1 MPLTPIYAAL
11 LAALFVVLSLRTIL
25 LRQQLGI
32 PIGDGGNRK
41 LRRAIRAHA
50 NFAEYVPLALLLMYF
65 LETHTQARGSMHA
78 FGIVLLAGRSLH
90 AYGVS
95 QDQERIV
102 LRVTGM
108 VLTFG
113 VIALCAAMLLWHAL
127 RLAMVR

>member
-1 MPLTPIYAAL
+1 
-11 LAALFVVLSLRTIL
+11 
-25 LRQQLGI
+25 
-32 PIGDGGNRK
+32 
-41 LRRAIRAHA
+41 
-50 NFAEYVPLALLLMYF
+50 
-65 LETHTQARGSMHA
+65 MHA

-95 QDQERIV
+95 REQERIV

-127 RLAMVR
+127 RLAMLR